1 MIYCTFERSI
11 LILWTIIALA
21 TLGVTTVVSS
31 PPDKADQVC
40 DASTK
45 DGSDS
50 GCQHSLCHP
59 DMNRCV
65 VPSSIYESSSRSGK
79 TAMAYVPN
87 VGVTQP
93 TTSTSGVS
101 NDIVAVCD
109 ATTTATSPYRVA
121 TWPFSRSTVRKAPTI
136 TIKINFWTCQ
146 SQSQPSSSD
155 IKVESK
161 STSFWS
167 YFVSSKKTKQSTTS
181 SGSTIGDSQCCC
193 QPYHHI
199 HKEDVMD
206 IEMWQT
212 RPDGTYPSI
221 RSAWKD
227 GNQECRARYKLSPP
241 TTHHHHHQSENTT
254 ATKTTATTTTTTSL
268 VVHTLAPG
276 STGIW
281 NGLGPHRWD
290 IPPYG
295 PPVLHMMIHT
305 SPNANTTTTTFI
317 DIPIVISP
325 TTLDAATFY
334 GSDYRGPA
342 WVRPAPQRRR
352 RPPSPSLYHQWT
364 KWTAQQQ
371 QHHIDMEMDVFLPRN
386 PTNTAVSSLQQVL
399 CPSSSYWYGFPTWF
413 LVEPVAVCAPW
424 LLDFFPL

>member
-1 MIYCTFERSI
+1 MIYITFERSI
-11 LILWTIIALA
+11 LILWSIIAIA
-21 TLGVTTVVSS
+21 TLSVTTVVSS
-31 PPDKADQVC
+31 PPDQVC
-40 DASTK
+40 DVSTK

-50 GCQHSLCHP
+50 GCQQSLCHP
-59 DMNRCV
+59 DMNRCA

-87 VGVTQP
+87 VEVTQP

-136 TIKINFWTCQ
+136 TIKINFWICQ

-254 ATKTTATTTTTTSL
+254 ATKTTATTTTTTTITLRTLSPCGNPSHPQPP
-268 VVHTLAPG
+268 VSAPTPTVPVKTESFLAPPT
-276 STGIW
+276 STGTMDKSTI
-281 NGLGPHRWD
+281 
-290 IPPYG
+290 
-295 PPVLHMMIHT
+295 VV
-305 SPNANTTTTTFI
+305 NT
-317 DIPIVISP
+317 
-325 TTLDAATFY
+325 
-334 GSDYRGPA
+334 
-342 WVRPAPQRRR
+342 R
-352 RPPSPSLYHQWT
+352 RPCFCRQWARMRPSL
-364 KWTAQQQ
+364 
-371 QHHIDMEMDVFLPRN
+371 L
-386 PTNTAVSSLQQVL
+386 
-399 CPSSSYWYGFPTWF
+399 
-413 LVEPVAVCAPW
+413 
-424 LLDFFPL
+424 